1 MIGKMLS
8 AAVLLVISGVVLAEE
23 YTCSITKVEGDKVT
37 VQKYKKME
45 KGADFRKAP
54 EKDGDPIT
62 LTATK
67 DCKVV
72 KGKYDKEAKKMVAGD
87 PVENGL
93 KNEMFTKI
101 SEKGVRATV
110 TVDGSSLTEVMV
122 SQRSRGSFGDFKK
135 KKKDTN

>member
-1 MIGKMLS
+1 MFGKVLS

-45 KGADFRKAP
+45 KGAGFKKP
-54 EKDGDPIT
+54 ETDGDPIT
-62 LTATK
+62 LTASK

-72 KGKYDKEAKKMVAGD
+72 KGKFDKEAKKLVAGD
-87 PVENGL
+87 AVDMGL

-101 SEKGVRATV
+101 SDKGLRAKV
-110 TVDGSSLTEVMV
+110 TVDGSMLTEVVVMP
-122 SQRSRGSFGDFKK
+122 SFNIGDFKK